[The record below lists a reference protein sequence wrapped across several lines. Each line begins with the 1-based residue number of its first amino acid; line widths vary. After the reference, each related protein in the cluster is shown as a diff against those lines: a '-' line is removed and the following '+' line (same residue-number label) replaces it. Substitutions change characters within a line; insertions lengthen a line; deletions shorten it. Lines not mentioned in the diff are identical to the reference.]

1 MIIAK
6 SYIVFFCLLQGD
18 YIMHYCS
25 KKTLKE
31 KNIFVLFVLFF
42 FLLQTQIVFASL
54 TNIRYTYDKLNRIT
68 SINYNNSTSLIY
80 DYDASGNIIKTKI
93 VCNTKKIG
101 LNDAIIVLQILSN
114 VKTDEI
120 MFFQDDINGN
130 DRLDIA
136 EIVYMLQYISK
147 DR

>member
-1 MIIAK
+1 
-6 SYIVFFCLLQGD
+6 
-18 YIMHYCS
+18 MHYCS